1 MQYPEPR
8 VVRNESDGSISATSL
23 TDELFNSRVLVLDEP
38 VSQESCMSL
47 IKSMLVLEREDA
59 DAPIT
64 LVISSPGGS
73 VYAGLALVDVMQHLS
88 CPVNTIA
95 TGMVASMASVILAAG
110 SHRMAYAHAYVL
122 IHQLMGSSGMAQQ
135 TDIEIVAN
143 HTTELRGVLDKLLAE
158 RGACTESEFHD
169 MTERDCWCN
178 AERALELGLI
188 DEIL

>member
-1 MQYPEPR
+1 MQYLEPR
-8 VVRNESDGSISATSL
+8 IVRNESDGSISATSL
-23 TDELFNSRVLVLDEP
+23 TDELFNSRMLVLDEP
-38 VSQESCMSL
+38 VSQESCMRL
-47 IKSMLVLEREDA
+47 IKSMLVLEHEDPE
-59 DAPIT
+59 APIT

-88 CPVNTIA
+88 CPVNTVA
-95 TGMVASMASVILAAG
+95 AGMVASMASVILAAG

-122 IHQLMGSSGMAQQ
+122 IHQLMGGSGMAQQ
-135 TDIEIVAN
+135 TDIEIAAN
-143 HTTELRGVLDKLLAE
+143 HATELRGVLDKLLAE
-158 RGACTESEFHD
+158 RGACTEAEFHD

>member
-1 MQYPEPR
+1 
-8 VVRNESDGSISATSL
+8 
-23 TDELFNSRVLVLDEP
+23 
-38 VSQESCMSL
+38 MSL
-47 IKSMLVLEREDA
+47 IKSMLVLEHEDA

-158 RGACTESEFHD
+158 RGGVHG
-169 MTERDCWCN
+169 ERVPRYD
-178 AERALELGLI
+178 RARLLVQCRASARAGAYRRDPVGHAGGYGVEGAS
-188 DEIL
+188 